1 MRFSMSAAW
10 NDAMALMRGNREVLA
25 IVAGVFFLLPGLVMA
40 VMFAEEQA
48 QMMAVLQQMVQGQVL
63 QEQPDLALQAAPG
76 WFLAVGLASFF
87 IQLIGY
93 LALLA
98 LMDDRRRPTVGEAIG
113 TAFKCLVPVMGAV
126 IVFAVGYVVCAMVVG
141 LVLTML
147 FAGLGAATGS
157 VAATGLLGVIAA
169 IALIA
174 AVFWVMV
181 RLSLTLAEIVLG
193 DKMNP
198 IAAFAGSWRLTKGNS
213 FRLFLFYLL
222 LTIVYLVINLVVFSV
237 LMGAISVA
245 LSGTTGGLVVG
256 VVSGL
261 IGAVFGVIWTAIVA
275 AVYRQLSG
283 PSPQAVSEAFE

>member
-113 TAFKCLVPVMGAV
+113 TAFKCLLPLIGAV

-147 FAGLGAATGS
+147 FAGLG
-157 VAATGLLGVIAA
+157 AATGLLGVIAA